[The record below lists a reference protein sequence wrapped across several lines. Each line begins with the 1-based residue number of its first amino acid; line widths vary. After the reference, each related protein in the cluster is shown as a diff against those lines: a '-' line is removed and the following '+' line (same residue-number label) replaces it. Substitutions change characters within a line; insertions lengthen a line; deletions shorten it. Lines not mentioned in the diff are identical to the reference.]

1 MIQSGN
7 MKMEEVNKNEKSD
20 YVVNLNEFD
29 HTILWNLK

>member
-1 MIQSGN
+1 

-29 HTILWNLK
+29 YTILWNLKQRV